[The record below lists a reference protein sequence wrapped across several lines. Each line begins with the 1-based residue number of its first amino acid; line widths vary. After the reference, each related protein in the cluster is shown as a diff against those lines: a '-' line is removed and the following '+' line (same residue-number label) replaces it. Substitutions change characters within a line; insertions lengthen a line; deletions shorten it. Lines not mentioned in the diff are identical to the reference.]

1 MGQPLLSGFRLP
13 TTLLVMALWALP
25 IPAAAAEAPKHLS
38 LEEIVVVDS
47 ALSDPQATVIG
58 TKTIEKGRNIN
69 IPDVLKNEADIG
81 VSRRAAVG
89 DTTDILSI
97 RGLSANRIMLTIN
110 GRPVNAAGVVG
121 GYYIDWG
128 TIPLDNIEKLEII
141 RGGSSVEYGNNALG
155 GVVNVVTKK
164 PTEKPV
170 TTLFSSYGGGSE
182 VDYIQNYRL
191 TNSWKI
197 GPVGYTISG
206 SYQKAAPFLWNDDFE
221 GKNASANIY
230 LDTPFDG
237 ELFLGIQYSN
247 SRRGF
252 IRQNRVSTDP
262 NSSGFFTV
270 RTTDYPLAFG
280 ETIAPGWGNAFI
292 PGPGAYWDKTKYYFD
307 VGFKQPI
314 GDALIELKAYKNHED
329 RHEKNYSSNATVPTY
344 PDGLLVLDRNVES
357 DRSFG
362 GSAKALVPLGN
373 HDILVGV
380 DYKVQAFGDIVVNFV
395 DTAYNGKP
403 YAGGPSSHRGTSW
416 GFYGQDTWE
425 VSDRFTLTAGLR
437 YDTYNNEPQHGTVM
451 EALKDGDFSP
461 KLTGTCRV
469 TEADTLTVSLY
480 QALRTPGL
488 PETYWWYN
496 GKTAGNPELKPEKNN
511 AAELAWQH
519 RFTQKHLVKVSG
531 YYYSI
536 DDFIVFRNDPNWRGV
551 YNMDK
556 AEIAGASV
564 EGKSEILSWLTG
576 SATVSYL
583 HTGKKGDPYDT
594 SGLTDRLDYS
604 PEWKGSVGLDV
615 KLPYHAVLSAALR
628 YVGDQETVYAYTA
641 SGKQRFSLQR
651 LGSFITADA
660 ELKIPVTKYGDMSLY
675 AENILDKHY
684 QERFGFPLTGRII
697 GGALK
702 ITF

>member
-1 MGQPLLSGFRLP
+1 MGQPLLSVFRLSA
-13 TTLLVMALWALP
+13 TLLITALWALSL
-25 IPAAAAEAPKHLS
+25 PAVAAKSLEHLS
-38 LEEIVVVDS
+38 MEEIVVVES
-47 ALSDPQATVIG
+47 LLSDPQATVVG

-69 IPDVLKNEADIG
+69 IPDALKNEADIG
-81 VSRRAAVG
+81 VRRRAAIG

-110 GRPVNAAGVVG
+110 GRPINAAGVVG

-128 TIPLDNIEKLEII
+128 TIPLDTIEKLEII
-141 RGGSSVEYGNNALG
+141 RGGSSVAYGNNALG
-155 GVVNVVTKK
+155 GVINVVTKK

-170 TTLFSSYGGGSE
+170 TTFFGSYGGGS
-182 VDYIQNYRL
+182 DIDFIQNYRL

-197 GPVGYTISG
+197 GPVGYAISG
-206 SYQKAAPFLWNDDFE
+206 SYQKAAPFLWNNDFE
-221 GKNASANIY
+221 GENASANIY

-237 ELFLGIQYSN
+237 ELSLGIQYAN

-262 NSSGFFTV
+262 NSPDFFAV

-280 ETIAPGWGNAFI
+280 ETLAPGWGNALI

-307 VGFKQPI
+307 LGFKQPV
-314 GDALIELKAYKNHED
+314 GDALFELKAYKNYED
-329 RHEKNYSSNATVPTY
+329 RHEKNYSSHVVVSTY
-344 PDGLLVLDRNVES
+344 PDGLLVLDREVES

-362 GSAKALVPLGN
+362 GTVRAEVPIYN

-380 DYKVQAFGDIVVNFV
+380 DYKVQAFGDIVVNYV
-395 DTAYNGKP
+395 DTAYNGNP
-403 YAGGPSSHRGTSW
+403 YKGGPSSHRGTAW
-416 GFYGQDTWE
+416 GFYGQDTWY

-437 YDTYNNEPQHGTVM
+437 YDTYKNEPQHGTVM
-451 EALKDGDFSP
+451 ETLKGGDFSP
-461 KLTGTCRV
+461 KVTGTCKI
-469 TEADTLTVSLY
+469 TEADTLTVSFY

-488 PETYWWYN
+488 PETYWWFN
-496 GKTAGNPELKPEKNN
+496 GKTSGTPELKPEKNN
-511 AAELAWQH
+511 AAEVAWQH
-519 RFTQKHLVKVSG
+519 RFSQKHLVTVSG

-551 YNMDK
+551 YNLDK

-576 SATVSYL
+576 SAAVSYL
-583 HTGKKGDPYDT
+583 HTRKEGDPYDT

-604 PEWKGSVGLDV
+604 PEWKGSIGLDA
-615 KLPYHAVLSAALR
+615 KLPYHAVFSVALR

-641 SGKQRFSLQR
+641 GGNQRFSLQR

-660 ELKIPVTKYGDMSLY
+660 ELKIPVTKYGEMSLY
-675 AENILDKHY
+675 AENILDKRY

-697 GGALK
+697 GGAVK

>member
-47 ALSDPQATVIG
+47 ALSDPQATVVG

-164 PTEKPV
+164 PTGKPV